1 MREAEAP
8 VRYQL
13 FKPVRAVKL
22 EDHPGSSLRTPT
34 GILLEIPVNVIV
46 ELESGVSTAGLST
59 ILWEGEA
66 FSVFY
71 DDLKEN
77 GNIVD
82 GRRDG

>member
-1 MREAEAP
+1 MREPEAP

-22 EDHPGSSLRTPT
+22 QDHPGSSLRTPT
-34 GILLEIPVNVIV
+34 GTLLEIPVNVIV
-46 ELESGVSTAGLST
+46 ELEGGASTAGLST
-59 ILWEGEA
+59 VLWNGNA

-71 DDLKEN
+71 EDLQEN